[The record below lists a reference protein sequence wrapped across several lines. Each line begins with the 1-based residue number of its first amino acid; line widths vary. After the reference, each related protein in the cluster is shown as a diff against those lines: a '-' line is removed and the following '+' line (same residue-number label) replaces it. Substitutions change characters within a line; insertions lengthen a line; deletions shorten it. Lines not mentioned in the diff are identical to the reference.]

1 MPATDSVTGSVTP
14 SVTLDDIRAAREA
27 VRDVVRRTPLEPNRA
42 LGERVGGPVFLKCEN
57 LQRAGSFKIRGAF
70 TRMSRLSADERA
82 RGVVAASAGNH
93 AQGVA
98 LAAQILGINARI
110 YMPLGAPL
118 PKVQATLGYGA
129 KIEFCGQTVD
139 DCLVAAR
146 AFEQAEGAV
155 LIHPF
160 DHVDIVAG
168 QGTVGLE
175 IIEQCPDVET
185 VLVCTGGG
193 GLLAGVATAV
203 RALRPGARLVGV
215 QAEGAAAYPASL
227 AAGHPVA
234 LPSMS
239 TMADGIAVGCPGAVP
254 FDLVRRHVD
263 DVVTVSEEMIS
274 RALLFLLE
282 RAKLVVEPAGA
293 AGVAALLDDALV
305 SALRPPVV
313 VVLSGGN
320 IDPLLMMRVIRHGMS
335 AAGRYLQ
342 FRLRVPDRPG
352 SLAGLLALLAGV
364 RANVLEVEHVR
375 TSPRLSV
382 DEVEIGL
389 RLETQGRD
397 HCEQVLAA
405 LRSAG
410 YPLLFS

>member
-1 MPATDSVTGSVTP
+1 MPATDSVTDPVTP
-14 SVTLDDIRAAREA
+14 SVTLDDIRAAREV
-27 VRDVVRRTPLEPNRA
+27 VRDVIRRTPLEPNRA
-42 LGERVGGPVFLKCEN
+42 LAERVGGPVFLKCEN

-93 AQGVA
+93 AQGMA
-98 LAAQILGINARI
+98 LAAQILGISARI

-129 KIEFCGQTVD
+129 KIEFHGRTVD
-139 DCLVAAR
+139 EALVAAR
-146 AFEQAEGAV
+146 SFADAEGAI

-160 DHVDIVAG
+160 DHADIVAG

-203 RALRPGARLVGV
+203 RSLRPQARLVGV

-234 LPSMS
+234 ITAMS
-239 TMADGIAVGCPGAVP
+239 TMADGIAIGRPGVVP
-254 FDLVRRHVD
+254 FELIRRHVD

-293 AGVAALLDDALV
+293 VGVAALLDDVLV

-335 AAGRYLQ
+335 AGGRYLQ

-352 SLAGLLALLAGV
+352 SLAGLLALLADV

-389 RLETQGRD
+389 RMETQGRD

-405 LRSAG
+405 LRTAG